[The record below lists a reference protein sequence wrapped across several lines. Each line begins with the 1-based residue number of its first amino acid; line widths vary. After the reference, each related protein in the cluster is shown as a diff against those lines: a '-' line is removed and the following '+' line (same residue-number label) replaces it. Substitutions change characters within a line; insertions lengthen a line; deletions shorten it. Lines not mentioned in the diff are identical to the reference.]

1 MEENSKTL
9 LTVDKISKSYGG
21 LQALDQVSLDVR
33 VGEVHAVVGENG
45 AGKST
50 LMKIL
55 GGIVKRD
62 AGDLQFDGETVEFA
76 SPLESMNAGISIIH
90 QELSMLPSLNVIEN
104 VWTGRITSKRGVIP
118 WKELEDATRNALA
131 RVGLSVDPHA
141 ILDTLSI
148 SHRQLIEIA
157 KALSVD
163 AKLIIMDEPNS
174 SLTASESERLFEVIR
189 NLQSQGIAVI
199 YVSHKIEEVLRI
211 SDRISVLRDGKY
223 VGTIEKQRATVDQII
238 QMMVGRELKREH
250 KGEHAI
256 GDVRLSVA
264 GLTGSR
270 FQDVSFDLKAGEIL
284 GFSGLVGAGR
294 SEVARAIFGADPYD
308 SGEILYNG
316 EAVRFKT
323 PQEAIRHGIAM
334 VPEDR
339 KKLSLFPGMAIHFNM
354 SVANLP
360 RLKRRGTIDYD
371 RLHSLV
377 QQFVRQLNIKLGSV
391 HNPVSS
397 LSGGNQQKTVLA
409 RWLATEPQILI
420 LDEPTHGVDVGAKA
434 EIYGIMRKLAATG
447 ISIILISSEMPEIIS
462 MSDRVVVMHEGVV
475 TGIIDR
481 ARLSE
486 ELIMSCAT
494 GAVDEVSMATGP
506 VRTGTPV

>member
-1 MEENSKTL
+1 MDEHSGPL
-9 LTVDKISKSYGG
+9 LTVDTVSKSYGG

-33 VGEVHAVVGENG
+33 AGEVHAVVGENG
-45 AGKST
+45 AGTST

-62 AGDLQFDGETVEFA
+62 AGTIHFDGQEVEFA
-76 SPLESMNAGISIIH
+76 SPLESMDAGISIIH

-104 VWTGRITSKRGVIP
+104 VWTGRIKSKWGVIP
-118 WKELEDATRNALA
+118 WKELEEATRQALA
-131 RVGLSVDPHA
+131 RVGLYVDPHA

-157 KALSVD
+157 KALSVN

-174 SLTASESERLFEVIR
+174 SLTESESERLFEVIR
-189 NLQSQGIAVI
+189 SLQNQGIAVI

-211 SDRISVLRDGKY
+211 SDRITVLRDGKY
-223 VGTIEKQRATVDQII
+223 VGTTAQEATSVDQVI

-250 KGEHAI
+250 VAEHSI
-256 GDVRLSVA
+256 GDVRLSVK
-264 GLTGSR
+264 GLSGSR
-270 FQDVSFDLKAGEIL
+270 FQDVTFDLRAGEIL

-294 SEVARAIFGADPYD
+294 SEVARVIFGADPYE
-308 SGEILYNG
+308 SGEIVYNG
-316 EAVRFKT
+316 EVVHFKN
-323 PQEAIRHGIAM
+323 PQEAIRQGIAM

-360 RLKRRGTIDYD
+360 RLKKRAIIDYD
-371 RLHSLV
+371 RVHKLV
-377 QQFVRQLNIKLGSV
+377 QESVDQLNIKLGSV

-409 RWLATEPQILI
+409 RWLATEPTILI

-434 EIYGIMRKLAATG
+434 EIYTIMRKLASTG
-447 ISIILISSEMPEIIS
+447 ISIILISSEMPEIIA
-462 MSDRVVVMHEGVV
+462 MSDRVVAMHEGRV
-475 TGIIDR
+475 TGILDR
-481 ARLSE
+481 SRLTE

-494 GAVDEVSMATGP
+494 GIIDEVSMGADAAAT
-506 VRTGTPV
+506 V